1 MMKRYSSA
9 PYLIWSGLF
18 VIVPLLMIL
27 FYAFTRPSGSG
38 DGFVFSLDSL
48 IALRNPLIY
57 EVLIRSFYMA
67 LLATGVSLILG
78 YPVAYM
84 LTQLSVKWER
94 MFVVLLVLPM
104 WMNFL
109 LRTYAIQSL
118 LGPAGIV
125 NQMLGA
131 FGLGPFDL
139 LFNQNAVLFGM
150 IYNYI
155 PFMILP
161 IYTVMKKMDTKLIE
175 AAEDLGA
182 TRRIVFTKVIM
193 PLSIPGVVSGVTMTF
208 MPAVST
214 FVISALL
221 GGGKYDLIG
230 NLIER
235 QFTLT
240 YDWHLGSM
248 LSLLLMLLILALM
261 AVLSRFDQ
269 DGEGGGVW

>member
-1 MMKRYSSA
+1 MKRYSSA
-9 PYLIWSGLF
+9 PYLLWSALF
-18 VIVPLLMIL
+18 VVVPLLMIV
-27 FYAFTRPSGSG
+27 FYAFTRESGG
-38 DGFVFSLDSL
+38 GV
-48 IALRNPLIY
+48 ALTFENLLALNDPL
-57 EVLIRSFYMA
+57 VLEILFRSFYMA
-67 LLATGVSLILG
+67 LMATAICLLLG

-84 LTQLSVKWER
+84 LTRLPMKWER

-125 NQMLGA
+125 NQMLGVV
-131 FGLGPFDL
+131 GLGPYEL
-139 LFNQNAVLFGM
+139 LFNENAVLFGM

-161 IYTVMKKMDTKLIE
+161 IYTVMRKMDQKLIE

-182 TRRIVFTKVIM
+182 TKRIVFTRVIM
-193 PLSIPGVVSGVTMTF
+193 PLSLPGVVSGITMTF

-240 YDWHLGSM
+240 YDWHFGSM
-248 LSLLLMLLILALM
+248 LSLLLMMIILALM
-261 AVLSRFDQ
+261 AVLSRFDK
-269 DGEGGGVW
+269 DGEGSGVW

>member
-9 PYLIWSGLF
+9 PYLIWSATF
-18 VIVPLLMIL
+18 VIVPLMMIV
-27 FYAFTRPSGSG
+27 FYAFTKPSGGS
-38 DGFVFSLDSL
+38 FHLSLANL
-48 IALRNPLIY
+48 NALNNPIVL
-57 EVLIRSFYMA
+57 EVLFRSFYMA
-67 LLATGVSLILG
+67 LVATALCLLLG

-84 LTQLSVKWER
+84 LTRLSTKWER
-94 MFVVLLVLPM
+94 FFVVLLVLPM

-118 LGPAGIV
+118 LGPTGIV
-125 NQMLGA
+125 NQM
-131 FGLGPFDL
+131 FGFFGMGPFEL
-139 LFNQNAVLFGM
+139 LFNESAVLFGM
-150 IYNYI
+150 VYNYI

-161 IYTVMKKMDTKLIE
+161 IYTVMRKMDKNLIE

-182 TRRIVFTKVIM
+182 TKRIVFTKVVM
-193 PLSIPGVVSGVTMTF
+193 PLSIPGILSGITMTF

-240 YDWHLGSM
+240 YDWHFGSM
-248 LSLLLMLLILALM
+248 LSLLLMMLILVLM
-261 AVLSRFDQ
+261 AVLSRYDQ
-269 DGEGGGVW
+269 EGEGGGVW

>member
-1 MMKRYSSA
+1 MKRYSSA
-9 PYLIWSGLF
+9 PYLLWSALF
-18 VIVPLLMIL
+18 VIVPLVMIV
-27 FYAFTRPSGSG
+27 FYAFTMPSGSG
-38 DGFVFSLDSL
+38 FVFTLKNLNGLFS
-48 IALRNPLIY
+48 PLVL

-67 LLATGVSLILG
+67 LLATGVSLLLG

-84 LTQLSVKWER
+84 MTRVGVKWER
-94 MFVVLLVLPM
+94 FFVVLLVLPM

-118 LGPAGIV
+118 LGPAGIL
-125 NQMLGA
+125 NQF
-131 FGLGPFDL
+131 FGIFGMGPFNL
-139 LFNQNAVLFGM
+139 IFNESAVLFGM

-161 IYTVMKKMDTKLIE
+161 IYTVMRKMDHKLIE

-182 TRRIVFTKVIM
+182 TKRIVFTKVIM
-193 PLSIPGVVSGVTMTF
+193 PLSLPGVLSGITMTF

-240 YDWHLGSM
+240 YDWHFGSM
-248 LSLLLMLLILALM
+248 LSLVLMVLILLLMML
-261 AVLSRFDQ
+261 LSRYEQ
-269 DGEGGGVW
+269 DGDGGSVW

>member
-9 PYLIWSGLF
+9 PYLVWSVLF
-18 VIVPLLMIL
+18 VLIPLMMIL
-27 FYAFTRPSGSG
+27 FYAFTKPVG
-38 DGFVFSLDSL
+38 DGFGFSFENLN
-48 IALRNPLIY
+48 ALKDPLVY
-57 EVLIRSFYMA
+57 TVLLRSFLMA
-67 LLATGVSLILG
+67 LVATLLCLLLG

-84 LTQLSVKWER
+84 LTQLSPKWER
-94 MFVVLLVLPM
+94 FVVVLLVLPM

-118 LGPAGIV
+118 LGPMGIV
-125 NQMLGA
+125 NQAFGF
-131 FGLGPFDL
+131 FGLGPFEL
-139 LFNQNAVLFGM
+139 LFNENAVLFGM
-150 IYNYI
+150 VYNYI

-161 IYTVMKKMDTKLIE
+161 IYTVMRKMDKKLIE

-193 PLSIPGVVSGVTMTF
+193 PLSIPGIVSGITMTF

-248 LSLLLMLLILALM
+248 LSLLLMMLIFALM
-261 AVLSRFDQ
+261 AILSRYDQ
-269 DGEGGGVW
+269 EGDGGSVW